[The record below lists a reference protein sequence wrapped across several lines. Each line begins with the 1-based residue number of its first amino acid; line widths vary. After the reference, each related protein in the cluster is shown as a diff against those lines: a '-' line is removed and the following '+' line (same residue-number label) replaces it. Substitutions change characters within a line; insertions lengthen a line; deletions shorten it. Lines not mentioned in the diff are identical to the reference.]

1 MHKPITIK
9 RALISVSD
17 KQGIVEF
24 AQTLSSY
31 NIEILSTGG
40 TAKLL
45 KEHHIAVTEIEHYT
59 GFPEMMDGR
68 LKTLHPKIYGG
79 ILGRRDQDLDTMATH
94 NLPGIDL
101 VVVNLYPFQATI
113 SSKDA
118 SFEKAIEN
126 IDIGGPTMIRA
137 AAKNFAW
144 CTVVTDTNDYSV
156 IIDELQKHQG
166 ALSYQS
172 RIALAKKAFSHT
184 AQYDGIIS
192 NYFSSLNQDE
202 VPETFST
209 VLNLQY
215 KLKEVLRYGENPHQQ
230 AALYIDPT
238 NQSGLAAATQLQG
251 KPLSYNNILDGQAA
265 LTLINNLKQPGC
277 VIVKHTNPCGVALAA
292 NAREAYERA
301 FQADPQSAFGG
312 IIAFNQT
319 VDEQLMQTIL
329 ANQFVEIILAP
340 AFSAIALEIAQTKPN
355 CRLLSYL
362 PSDSSSK
369 TQWDVRSIDGGI
381 LLQSNVMIPDQDF
394 EIVTQHKPSAA
405 VLTDLSFAWDV
416 CKSVKSNAI
425 VLAKNGQTLGIG
437 AGQTSRVFSLE
448 IACLRAKQ
456 NNLSLQGAVL
466 ASDAFFPFKD
476 NVELAHQAGISAI
489 IQPGGSQRD
498 AEVIEAANALGIT
511 MVFTKT
517 RYFLH

>member
-1 MHKPITIK
+1 MHKPRTIK

-17 KQGIVEF
+17 KHGIVEF
-24 AQTLSSY
+24 AQKLASY

-45 KEHHIAVTEIEHYT
+45 KEHQVNVTEIENYT

-79 ILGRRDQDLDTMATH
+79 ILGRRDQDLETMANH
-94 NLPGIDL
+94 DLPGIDL
-101 VVVNLYPFQATI
+101 VVVNLYPFQTTI
-113 SSKDA
+113 ARPDVSLES
-118 SFEKAIEN
+118 AIEN

-144 CTVVTDTNDYSV
+144 CTVVTDANDYSK
-156 IIDELQKHQG
+156 IIDELETQQG

-172 RIALAKKAFSHT
+172 RITFAKKAFSHT

-192 NYFSSLNQDE
+192 NYFTSLNQDE
-202 VPETFST
+202 KTETFSS

-215 KLKEVLRYGENPHQQ
+215 ELKEILRYGENPHQQ
-230 AALYIDPT
+230 AALYLNP
-238 NQSGLAAATQLQG
+238 SHKRGLATTTQLQG
-251 KPLSYNNILDGQAA
+251 KPLSYNNILDSQAA
-265 LTLINNLKQPGC
+265 LTLINNLKQAGC
-277 VIVKHTNPCGVALAA
+277 VIVKHTNPCGVALGE
-292 NAREAYERA
+292 NALHAYQHA
-301 FQADPQSAFGG
+301 FQADRQSAFGG
-312 IIAFNQT
+312 IIAFNQV
-319 VDEQLMQTIL
+319 VDEQTMQYIL
-329 ANQFVEIILAP
+329 NNQFVEIILAP

-362 PSDSSSK
+362 PNQTDGK
-369 TQWDVRSIDGGI
+369 TQWDLRSIDGGV
-381 LLQSNVMIPDQDF
+381 LVQSNVMIPDQHF
-394 EIVTQHKPSAA
+394 EIVTQQQLSPE
-405 VLTDLSFAWDV
+405 LLIDLNFAWDI

-476 NVELAHQAGISAI
+476 NVELAHQAGITAI

-498 AEVIEAANALGIT
+498 AEVIETANALGIA